1 MKILR
6 SDNGGEYKNGVVE
19 DYVNENGITH
29 QFTIPGNPSQNGIAE
44 SLWPEM
50 VNHANTIRNFCPTRT
65 TGRSPYEAYHGRS
78 PPLDKLY
85 TFGAIVIVHKD
96 GIEPHSKLESNG
108 VLGVYL
114 GFALMSKGLR
124 IWIPTTNKII
134 ERTKVRIDETRV
146 FKDVEWGS
154 SHVEQ
159 SRDDFEIKYPVVQTP
174 MPNEENID
182 VPTNTLDP
190 GEGNQEVIAGPPINN
205 DHITHDDSEPGYED
219 EFDKYNYK
227 SSPAGTDFV
236 PIVRPRIG
244 AAGRQRDI
252 QRMKERQQSLY
263 IAEGMER
270 YGELGL
276 TKEVDPDVPKGYSEA
291 IESGEWIKAMEIEAT
306 SFREH
311 GVFEIVDRVHG
322 IRTIPG
328 KWIYCRKNLV
338 NGASIAK
345 ARFVAMGFRQRE
357 GIEYNWTYSPTT
369 MSTSL
374 RMLLTIIAKEDLD
387 CDQLDVS
394 TAFLHGRLQEDIYME
409 IPLGFGMNPD
419 SRKVVKLKKAI
430 YGLKQAGREWNNMM
444 NHRLKEIGFIPLVMD
459 PTVYQ
464 LLENNEVLYLILYV
478 DDILIAS
485 RSRSSME
492 RVKEMLRAIVKLK
505 DLGPVK
511 TFIGIEVKRDRSK
524 RVIGLGQSRNQG
536 AIGAIMWITNNTRP
550 DVAARVGIKA
560 QMVASPTLD
569 DWFDL
574 MKLGRELFETKD
586 EVLRLGGEDEL
597 IPETFLDKVLS
608 ER

>member
-1 MKILR
+1 
-6 SDNGGEYKNGVVE
+6 
-19 DYVNENGITH
+19 
-29 QFTIPGNPSQNGIAE
+29 
-44 SLWPEM
+44 
-50 VNHANTIRNFCPTRT
+50 
-65 TGRSPYEAYHGRS
+65 
-78 PPLDKLY
+78 
-85 TFGAIVIVHKD
+85 
-96 GIEPHSKLESNG
+96 
-108 VLGVYL
+108 
-114 GFALMSKGLR
+114 
-124 IWIPTTNKII
+124 
-134 ERTKVRIDETRV
+134 
-146 FKDVEWGS
+146 
-154 SHVEQ
+154 
-159 SRDDFEIKYPVVQTP
+159 
-174 MPNEENID
+174 
-182 VPTNTLDP
+182 
-190 GEGNQEVIAGPPINN
+190 
-205 DHITHDDSEPGYED
+205 
-219 EFDKYNYK
+219 
-227 SSPAGTDFV
+227 
-236 PIVRPRIG
+236 
-244 AAGRQRDI
+244 
-252 QRMKERQQSLY
+252 MKERQQSLY

-291 IESGEWIKAMEIEAT
+291 IGSGEWIKAMEIEAT

-311 GVFEIVDRVHG
+311 DVFEIVDRVHS

-345 ARFVAMGFRQRE
+345 ARFVAMGFRQCE
-357 GIEYNWTYSPTT
+357 VIEYNWTYSPTT

-444 NHRLKEIGFIPLVMD
+444 DHRLKEIGFTPLVMD

-492 RVKEMLRAIVKLK
+492 RVKEMLRAIVRLK

-511 TFIGIEVKRDRSK
+511 TFIGIEVNRDRSK
-524 RVIGLGQSRNQG
+524 RVIGLGQSRYIENINSKFPFHDNNYRLDITSEIHPDSGSNYLSPSMKKQYQG

-574 MKLGRELFETKD
+574 MKLGRELFETQD
-586 EVLRLGGEDEL
+586 EVL
-597 IPETFLDKVLS
+597 ET
-608 ER
+608 RG